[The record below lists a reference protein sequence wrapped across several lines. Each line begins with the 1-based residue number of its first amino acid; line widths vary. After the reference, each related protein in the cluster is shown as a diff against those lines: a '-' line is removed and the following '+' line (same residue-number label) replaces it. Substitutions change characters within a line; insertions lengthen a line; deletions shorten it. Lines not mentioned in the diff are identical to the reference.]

1 MAKLIVGKTGINKS
15 IIYTCSNCDNFFSKN
30 NYDSILGIN
39 YCPKCGEK
47 IEEVVPDDNLNDEIQ
62 KIKNRLDTL
71 HNMLDDIYT
80 TIHNLENKYTSENG
94 KEYAQ
99 SFIDDISD
107 VYKNISKDINYFDKQ
122 LKTITALIHIK

>member
-1 MAKLIVGKTGINKS
+1 MAKLIVSKSGISRS

-30 NYDSILGIN
+30 QYDSISGID

-71 HNMLDDIYT
+71 HNILDDIDT
-80 TIHNLENKYTSENG
+80 TIHNLESKYTSDNE
-94 KEYAQ
+94 KEYTH
-99 SFIDDISD
+99 SYIDDIKD
-107 VYKNISKDINYFDKQ
+107 VYKSIYDDINYFDKR
-122 LKTITALIHIK
+122 LKNYNCSDD